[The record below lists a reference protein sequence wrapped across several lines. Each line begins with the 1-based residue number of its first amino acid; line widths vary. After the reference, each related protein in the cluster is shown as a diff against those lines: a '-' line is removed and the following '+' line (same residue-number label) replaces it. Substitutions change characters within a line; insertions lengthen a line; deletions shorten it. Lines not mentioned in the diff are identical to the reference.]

1 MLMPTTRPLWEGER
15 MHRVT
20 ELTDGAVAIRP
31 AVEAHVDDLHAAV
44 AASLPE
50 LDPWFPWCHEGYE
63 RAEMA
68 EFVAPCE
75 VDAGGKF
82 ALGDTLS
89 GAGEAFEAARDAADE
104 R

>member
-1 MLMPTTRPLWEGER
+1 VGDVAEEAFLAVDEGIESLG
-15 MHRVT
+15 HAV
-20 ELTDGAVAIRP
+20 DGVP
-31 AVEAHVDDLHAAV
+31 
-44 AASLPE
+44 
-50 LDPWFPWCHEGYE
+50 
-63 RAEMA
+63 EMA

-75 VDAGGKF
+75 VDAGAKF